1 MDSSEVSML
10 VARLDSVRLLLFVA
24 TQEEW
29 IAHHMD
35 VKLAFL
41 NGELEEEVFVVHPL
55 ALLLKG
61 KRTRFTN

>member
-1 MDSSEVSML
+1 MY
-10 VARLDSVRLLLFVA
+10 
-24 TQEEW
+24 
-29 IAHHMD
+29 